1 VHAAEPGAP
10 GRVVLTGVAARGHHG
25 VLDHEKRDGQ
35 EFVVDVVM
43 EVDLTTAAERDDLAA
58 TVNYAEVAAD
68 IVGVIQGPAF
78 DLIETVAGRV
88 ADLVL
93 ARPLVEAVEVTV
105 HKPEA
110 PVGVPFTDVSVRLH
124 RERDVPVVIA
134 LGANLGSPERAVRA
148 AGRRLRRLRG
158 LHDVRLSPLY
168 RSAPVGGPAQ
178 EDYVNAV
185 ALGRT
190 RLAPQTLLSALHGVE
205 AAFGRTREVR
215 WGPRTLDL
223 DLVQYGTPGTPG
235 EVVSDDPQLTLPHP
249 RAAERAFV
257 LQPWADADRDAVLRT
272 GATVRP
278 VAELL
283 AQLDGSDLERIV
295 DPPSRWHG
303 GGGPDAP

>member
-1 VHAAEPGAP
+1 MHAAEPGAA
-10 GRVVLTGVAARGHHG
+10 GRIALTGVAARGHHG

-35 EFVVDVVM
+35 EFLVDVVM
-43 EVDLTTAAERDDLAA
+43 EVDLTTAADRDDLAA
-58 TVNYAEVAAD
+58 TVSYAEVAAD
-68 IVGVIQGPAF
+68 VVAVVQGPAF
-78 DLIETVAGRV
+78 DLIETVAGRI

-110 PVGVPFTDVSVRLH
+110 PVGVPFTDVSVQLR

-134 LGANLGSPERAVRA
+134 LGANLDEPERTLRAAVRRM
-148 AGRRLRRLRG
+148 RRIRG
-158 LHDVRLSPLY
+158 LRELRLSPLY

-178 EDYVNAV
+178 DDYVNGVAV
-185 ALGRT
+185 GRT
-190 RLAPQTLLSALHGVE
+190 RLAPQTLLSALHAVE

-223 DLVQYGTPGTPG
+223 DLVQYGTPGTPA

-257 LQPWADADRDAVLRT
+257 LQPWADVDRDAVLRT
-272 GATVRP
+272 GVAVRP

-283 AQLDGSDLERIV
+283 AQLDGSDLERV
-295 DPPSRWHG
+295 ADAPSRWRG
-303 GGGPDAP
+303 AGGPRGS